1 MNKLLDDLTCE
12 IEHNRTIVV
21 DRRLLQRAKTEIQRL
36 THAVDAIQY
45 QLDQARA
52 ENHTLR
58 GQMGGQ
64 GCSQLAHFSPAQEV
78 WNLA

>member
-21 DRRLLQRAKTEIQRL
+21 DRRLLQRAKTELQRL
-36 THAVDAIQY
+36 PHAVDAIQY
-45 QLDQARA
+45 QLDLARA

-64 GCSQLAHFSPAQEV
+64 G
-78 WNLA
+78 

>member
-36 THAVDAIQY
+36 THAVDALQY
-45 QLDQARA
+45 QLDLSRA

-58 GQMGGQ
+58 GQTGA
-64 GCSQLAHFSPAQEV
+64 S
-78 WNLA
+78 